1 MAFSGADMTTDKDQ
15 SMDDQSPAVVSAV
28 KGIDVTPNK
37 DEGVRKVGFNL
48 IPPSSVKDK
57 LRLDIKERSSNYY

>member
-1 MAFSGADMTTDKDQ
+1 MFVCVTFLCRFRVAVPGADMTTDKDQ
-15 SMDDQSPAVVSAV
+15 SKDDQSPAVVFAV

-57 LRLDIKERSSNYY
+57 L